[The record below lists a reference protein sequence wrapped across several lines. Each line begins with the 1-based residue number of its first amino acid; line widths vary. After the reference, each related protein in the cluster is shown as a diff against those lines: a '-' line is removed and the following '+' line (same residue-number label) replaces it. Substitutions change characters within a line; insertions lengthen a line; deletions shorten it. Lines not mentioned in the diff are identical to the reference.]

1 MRYQL
6 CVKHHARC
14 WYTQHSNNAQYW
26 KKKKELEADGEV
38 SVDRDQGVTLL
49 TYGMLELGSKPN
61 WENREMLNFKDG
73 ILSPTSLL
81 PTPQI

>member
-1 MRYQL
+1 MSSTML
-6 CVKHHARC
+6 GAG
-14 WYTQHSNNAQYW
+14 THSTVIMHSTE